1 MDKDTGSVMND
12 SFEEL
17 KRIGDDLR
25 DFYDSDEE
33 QEPDNIKKKINF
45 GQQ

>member
-33 QEPDNIKKKINF
+33 PEDNIKIQINF
-45 GQQ
+45 EQQ